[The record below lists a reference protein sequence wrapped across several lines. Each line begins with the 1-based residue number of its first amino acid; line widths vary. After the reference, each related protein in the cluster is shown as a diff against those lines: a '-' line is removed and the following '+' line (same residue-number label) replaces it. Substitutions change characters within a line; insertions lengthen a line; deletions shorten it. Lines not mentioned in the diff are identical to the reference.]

1 VRRKVRDLIISD
13 IQDTLKERFK
23 FYLTEKEEYEEMD
36 LKRLLIKIDLMFN
49 TFLRECFGS
58 YNT

>member
-1 VRRKVRDLIISD
+1 MRRKVRDLIISD